1 VDDVLG
7 EFTLCARYEGIEHDF
22 QSFFLNYDA
31 RKPLLPW
38 RYIFDMLLVFVIFQW
53 LAIDPEAQLELDEVQ
68 LDSYQPGRRSP
79 KRVGH

>member
-1 VDDVLG
+1 
-7 EFTLCARYEGIEHDF
+7 
-22 QSFFLNYDA
+22 
-31 RKPLLPW
+31 
-38 RYIFDMLLVFVIFQW
+38 MLLVFVIFQW